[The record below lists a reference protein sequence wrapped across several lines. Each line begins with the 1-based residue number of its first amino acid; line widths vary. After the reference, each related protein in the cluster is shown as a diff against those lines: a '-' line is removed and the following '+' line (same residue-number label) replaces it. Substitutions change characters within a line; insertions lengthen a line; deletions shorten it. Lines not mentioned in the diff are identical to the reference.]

1 MKKKLLF
8 NPSGIDTI
16 INRRIIDG
24 SSTNLFNLNN
34 VKYNWATKLYRAM
47 MENFWIP
54 EKVDMTMDAN
64 DYSRL
69 TPQERKAYDGIL
81 SFLVFLDSIQ
91 TNNVPKISEYITAPE
106 INLIL
111 SIQTYQEAIHSQSYA
126 YTIESIIPVEKRE
139 KIYEFWRDDKVLY
152 DRIKFIANVYQEF
165 HDESTKENFV
175 KTLIADY

>member
-54 EKVDMTMDAN
+54 EKVDMTMV
-64 DYSRL
+64 S
-69 TPQERKAYDGIL
+69 
-81 SFLVFLDSIQ
+81 
-91 TNNVPKISEYITAPE
+91 
-106 INLIL
+106 
-111 SIQTYQEAIHSQSYA
+111 
-126 YTIESIIPVEKRE
+126 
-139 KIYEFWRDDKVLY
+139 
-152 DRIKFIANVYQEF
+152 
-165 HDESTKENFV
+165 
-175 KTLIADY
+175 